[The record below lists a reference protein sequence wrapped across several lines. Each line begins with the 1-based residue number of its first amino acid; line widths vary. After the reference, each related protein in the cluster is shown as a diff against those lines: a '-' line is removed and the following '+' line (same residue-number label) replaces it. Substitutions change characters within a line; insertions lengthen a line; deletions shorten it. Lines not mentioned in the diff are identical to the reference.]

1 MKKTLIICSTVI
13 AVVVMLT
20 LLGTSVFA
28 AINKSFGANNVIRF
42 VGRGERMQFE
52 LEGIITG
59 TTMDGDDR
67 LHTTWT
73 YDFDKGGSGE
83 WQIEPVLQF
92 NRANDSTPMAIT
104 YSFSIHNTGNVG
116 IKAYITENRTSDD
129 NFLIEI
135 EGKPDDVVYINTDDT
150 QTVSLT
156 IKTRKQN
163 IWLPEPISCN
173 FKVNFLSF

>member
-1 MKKTLIICSTVI
+1 M
-13 AVVVMLT
+13 
-20 LLGTSVFA
+20 
-28 AINKSFGANNVIRF
+28 
-42 VGRGERMQFE
+42 
-52 LEGIITG
+52 
-59 TTMDGDDR
+59 
-67 LHTTWT
+67 
-73 YDFDKGGSGE
+73 
-83 WQIEPVLQF
+83 
-92 NRANDSTPMAIT
+92 
-104 YSFSIHNTGNVG
+104 G